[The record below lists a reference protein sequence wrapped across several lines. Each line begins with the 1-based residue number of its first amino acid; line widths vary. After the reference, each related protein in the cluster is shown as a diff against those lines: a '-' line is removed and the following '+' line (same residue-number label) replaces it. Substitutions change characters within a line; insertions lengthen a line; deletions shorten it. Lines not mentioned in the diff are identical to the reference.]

1 MTTRKRVSDRRHHE
15 VVAIEHEGQRF
26 KIGFGREFDRGA
38 VGPIVEV
45 FLNAQKVDSAADLM
59 VADAA
64 ILFSMLLQYG
74 CPADIISKSMKRDPN
89 GSAASV
95 IGRAADLLRE
105 LSNVQQG
112 GA

>member
-1 MTTRKRVSDRRHHE
+1 MSDRRRVANRRLHQ
-15 VVAIEHEGQRF
+15 VIAIEHDAQRF
-26 KIGFGREFDRGA
+26 KIGFGREVTSGA

-45 FLNAQKVDSAADLM
+45 FLNAQKVDSTSDLM

-64 ILFSMLLQYG
+64 ILFSLLLQYG
-74 CPADIISKSMKRDPN
+74 CPPGDIAKSMKRDPS

-105 LSNVQQG
+105 SS
-112 GA
+112 